1 MTINRNKTRN
11 NTQKIKVFQK
21 QSADAK
27 YNFKKHLI
35 EQEKAEEQKK
45 AEEQE
50 KAEEQRKAEEQ
61 TKSREYFFGLSYAE
75 LRKEAK
81 ASNIENYW
89 RKKKQQLV
97 EELTKTNG

>member
-1 MTINRNKTRN
+1 MAINRNKIRN
-11 NTQKIKVFQK
+11 NAQRIKVFQK

-45 AEEQE
+45 AEEQ
-50 KAEEQRKAEEQ
+50 
-61 TKSREYFFGLSYAE
+61 TKNREYFFGLSYAE